1 MTMHNDHVRTDW
13 LGLALSL
20 LVPGI
25 IVAGCV
31 SAALQP
37 SSWDD
42 TPGWA
47 WGLFLLVPLEGLR
60 GWVMQLTINAYR
72 EYRGPWH
79 AVVSFL
85 SAIAIGGCFLFIVMI
100 SPGRHGSGMKL
111 HDMAELVANPWFQQ
125 VALVPLGI
133 VIAEAMLGLLFFRGD
148 ARVQAVRLE
157 AIADIA
163 MYWFMVALIYPALYV
178 MPVCALL
185 LAVGSPKIVEPIFGH
200 LHMIFCLYV
209 AFYFAGKAVLLAYL
223 HTPRFLSTGLLPVPG
238 ETLSQIQE
246 RRAVLLGESQPD

>member
-1 MTMHNDHVRTDW
+1 MQNVHVQTDW

-20 LVPGI
+20 LVPGV

-31 SAALQP
+31 SAALQR

-60 GWVMQLTINAYR
+60 AWVMQLTINAYR
-72 EYRGPWH
+72 EYRGRWH
-79 AVVSFL
+79 AIVSFL
-85 SAIAIGGCFLFIVMI
+85 SAIAIGVFSILVIMI
-100 SPGRHGSGMKL
+100 LPGLKF
-111 HDMAELVANPWFQQ
+111 HDMAELFSNPWFLQ

-133 VIAEAMLGLLFFRGD
+133 VIAEAVLALLFFRGD

-163 MYWFMVALIYPALYV
+163 YWWFMVALIYPGLYV
-178 MPVCALL
+178 VPVCALL
-185 LAVGSPKIVEPIFGH
+185 LAVGSPKFVDPIFGH
-200 LHMIFCLYV
+200 LRVIFCLYV
-209 AFYFAGKAVLLAYL
+209 ALYFAGKAMLLAYL
-223 HTPRFLSTGLLPVPG
+223 HTARFLSTGLLPVPG
-238 ETLSQIQE
+238 ETLGQIEE
-246 RRAVLLGESQPD
+246 RRAVLLGQGQRSQASG